1 MPENDPFEQTINFTL
16 GIESAVL
23 YAALDRIEDKA
34 VEIQEKFESI
44 NAALSNTAEK
54 FNIVNTAAVE
64 LSTRL
69 FIVGKEANEVVIA
82 FDRFTEG
89 ILNSNDHIVEL
100 AESYKIFHDMIGESN
115 DQLLISSKSTNDIS
129 SAIINTTSQITG
141 MQGGLEAVN
150 NLLLLI
156 LNSAG
161 SISQVAQLSEVGNGI
176 QKVTQAYDLLNKS
189 LTTSYNQKS
198 LILEFDKKSGVY
210 MDKETK
216 KALLAANLQRKD
228 RADII
233 KFQKTSQNAIK
244 NIINLS
250 SKNIDI
256 EKGTFAAFNDVNDSV
271 FSLNEKLGDKN
282 DLHREQQE
290 EMRRDIALGKM
301 FFLMWDRIYDNVVA
315 ADEAANN
322 FNETNYRLYG
332 TQYDLLGAS
341 RAISTE
347 FGVTEQNAIRAYQAL
362 ANVAT
367 PIDQIDDLAGSIA
380 KASVYT
386 GISVDQLAELSRI
399 TRLAGGDVKNFDS
412 LMSAAADTMRRFGLN
427 SQDVNAALN
436 LTNDFI
442 IQANIRFGKFTD
454 DGRNTVE
461 VIQEMRLELAGLG
474 KSLGLGGDALLD
486 YTNILTSVSKKKLFE
501 NFVGMRL
508 SIENLDVSLAQ
519 AGLRAQQFGIDIDKY
534 EKLQAAEKNTE
545 AAERRLRW
553 FTAQAQKAGM
563 SVEQFTAALKMAKK
577 VSERGVVDPK
587 NVEQIREVQKA
598 LSAATKAAA
607 ENPFDEAN
615 QTLSKQIEIF
625 KAKFDAY
632 ISDAF
637 SSFAEPFKTF
647 AQFLNVTVLPII
659 ENVVVP
665 LLKGM
670 AKALTI
676 AVYPLKLINQQIMAL
691 RDSKFGAFLSE
702 MATDFSKVAG
712 VAFGLFSILAMFTP
726 KLLILRKA
734 LSFFGLTNSL
744 NGLGLFG
751 KALKLLLSPITLLR
765 TAVMSLGSAILTF
778 FTTNPFG
785 WAILAAVAIYALYK
799 RFETVRIIVDK
810 FVAVLRVLAKWGLVI
825 IGAVLAPFIA
835 MAIALG
841 KYMLRG
847 ANIFLEL
854 VGSLINAVMEFETV
868 RAFFS
873 GIKSVI
879 DVVISYIDAFVQSI
893 DNISFDSLVDGFMLS
908 INQWLEWFSSID
920 IGQIIYDYFVHPI
933 LATLGIAS
941 PSKVMLEIGQNI
953 IKGLVNGIM
962 NTPILGT
969 MFKFV
974 GKIASF
980 FSNIFGS
987 PEEKIA
993 AGMDTLSNMKV
1004 PTAVGEEYKAFMQN
1018 IREGADL
1025 ISGVGIRLLAESVAL
1040 NVAMVAMNA
1049 TAALMTVV
1057 GLSMKAGSFFLRIG
1071 LRGLEKAVSSFDA
1084 DATITPLERLADSI
1098 GRLNDELERLAS
1110 VSIDN
1115 IMKIKPILNQ
1125 MAELMADT
1133 VTVASPVLSS
1143 ATPTTI
1149 VGSAAE
1155 KLESTNM
1162 MAGLVV
1168 KLDEILKLKKES
1180 DQEKI
1185 KIMQNTLHAVITLK
1199 SSDGLVS
1206 YNQWVN

>member
-1 MPENDPFEQTINFTL
+1 MPEQDPFEQSINFS
-16 GIESAVL
+16 INVDA
-23 YAALDRIEDKA
+23 AALNAAMDELEDRA
-34 VEIQEKFESI
+34 VKIQEKLESSI
-44 NAALSNTAEK
+44 NIALSNAAEQ
-54 FNIVNTAAVE
+54 FNIVNIAAVE

-69 FIVGKEANEVVIA
+69 FIVGKEANEVVLA
-82 FDRFTEG
+82 FNRFTEG
-89 ILNSNDHIVEL
+89 ILDSNDQIIEL
-100 AESYKIFHDMIGESN
+100 AENYKIFRDMIGESN
-115 DQLLISSKSTNDIS
+115 DQLLNSSKFTNDFS
-129 SAIINTTSQITG
+129 SAISNTADHLTG
-141 MQGGLEAVN
+141 IQVGLETAN
-150 NLLLLI
+150 KLLLLI
-156 LNSAG
+156 LENSM
-161 SISQVAQLSEVGNGI
+161 SISQVDIGNSI
-176 QKVTQAYDLLNKS
+176 QKATEIYGLYNKS
-189 LTTSYNQKS
+189 LIIGYNQNSK
-198 LILEFDKKSGVY
+198 ILDFDKKSGVY
-210 MDKETK
+210 REKETK
-216 KALLAANLQRKD
+216 KALVAAKLQKKD
-228 RADII
+228 RAEII
-233 KFQKTSQNAIK
+233 LFQKKFLNLAK
-244 NIINLS
+244 NIINLNS
-250 SKNIDI
+250 QNTEI
-256 EKGTFAAFNDVNDSV
+256 EKGTFAAFSDVNESV

-290 EMRRDIALGKM
+290 EMRKDIALGKM
-301 FFLMWDRIYDNVVA
+301 FFMMWDRIYDNVVA

-386 GISVDQLAELSRI
+386 GMSVDQLAELSRI

-427 SQDVNAALN
+427 AQDVNAALN

-442 IQANIRFGKFTD
+442 IKTNIMFGKFTD

-461 VIQEMRLELAGLG
+461 VIQKMRLELSGLG
-474 KSLGLGGDALLD
+474 KSLGLGADALLS
-486 YTNILTSVSKKKLFE
+486 YTDTLTDMSKKIRFE
-501 NFVGMRL
+501 RYTGMRL
-508 SIENLDVSLAQ
+508 SIENLDTAMAQ
-519 AGLRAQQFGIDIDKY
+519 TGLRAQQLGFSIEKY
-534 EKLQAAEKNTE
+534 EKLQAAAKSNRE
-545 AAERRLRW
+545 AARRLATYSNAAMR
-553 FTAQAQKAGM
+553 AGM
-563 SVEQFTAALKMAKK
+563 SITEFTAALKLAKK
-577 VSERGVVDPK
+577 VSEKGVVDPK
-587 NVEQIREVQKA
+587 NVEQIREVQEA
-598 LSAATKAAA
+598 LNAAAKAAA

-637 SSFAEPFKTF
+637 TSFAEPFKTLV
-647 AQFLNVTVLPII
+647 QFLNVTVLPII

-670 AKALTI
+670 AKALSI
-676 AVYPLKLINQQIMAL
+676 AVYPLKLINQQIVAL

-726 KLLILRKA
+726 KLLILKKV
-734 LSFFGLTNSL
+734 LNVFGLTNSL
-744 NGLGLFG
+744 KGLGLFG
-751 KALKLLLSPITLLR
+751 KALRFLLSPISMLR
-765 TAVMSLGSAILTF
+765 TAIMALGSAIFTF

-785 WAILAAVAIYALYK
+785 WAILAAVAIYTLYK
-799 RFETVRIIVDK
+799 RFETVRNIVDK

-835 MAIALG
+835 MAISLG
-841 KYMLRG
+841 KYLLRG
-847 ANIFLEL
+847 ANIFVEC
-854 VGSLINAVMEFETV
+854 VGSLIDAVMEFKFV
-868 RAFFS
+868 KSVFS
-873 GIKSVI
+873 EFKGVI
-879 DVVISYIDAFVQSI
+879 DVVISYIDAFVHSI

-920 IGQIIYDYFVHPI
+920 IGKFVYELIAGPI
-933 LATLGIAS
+933 EDEMGIAS

-953 IKGLVNGIM
+953 INGLVNGIM
-962 NTPILGT
+962 NTPVIGT

-1025 ISGVGIRLLAESVAL
+1025 ISGVGIRLLAESFAL

-1049 TAALMTVV
+1049 TAALMTVA
-1057 GLSMKAGSFFLRIG
+1057 GLSMTAGSFFLRIG
-1071 LRGLEKAVSSFDA
+1071 LRGLEKAVTSFDA

-1149 VGSAAE
+1149 VGSATD
-1155 KLESTNM
+1155 KLESTNI